1 MITLE
6 KEVLDRISE
15 HATAEYPKEC
25 CGILIGLSGGDGIS
39 VHPCTNIQ
47 DRLRR
52 EDPISY
58 PRDARTAY
66 YIDPSEQ
73 FRIIAEAEA
82 HGKVVWGFYHSHP
95 DHPAYFSAEDAAR
108 AFFDGEP
115 MCPGAIYIVV
125 SVIKRTVRDVKAY
138 MYNEQA
144 HRFQEQTIE
153 RRNAR

>member
-25 CGILIGLSGGDGIS
+25 CGILIGSPGGDGLS

-47 DRLRR
+47 DRLRQ
-52 EDPISY
+52 EDPITY

-73 FRIIAEAEA
+73 FRIISEAEA
-82 HGKVVWGFYHSHP
+82 RERVVWGFYHSHP
-95 DHPAYFSAEDAAR
+95 DHSAYFSAEDATR
-108 AFFDGEP
+108 ALLDGEP
-115 MCPGAIYIVV
+115 IYPGATYIVV
-125 SVIKRTVRDVKAY
+125 SIIKRTVCDVKAY
-138 MYNEQA
+138 AYNEQA
-144 HRFQEQTIE
+144 QSFQEHTIE
-153 RRNAR
+153 RRNE